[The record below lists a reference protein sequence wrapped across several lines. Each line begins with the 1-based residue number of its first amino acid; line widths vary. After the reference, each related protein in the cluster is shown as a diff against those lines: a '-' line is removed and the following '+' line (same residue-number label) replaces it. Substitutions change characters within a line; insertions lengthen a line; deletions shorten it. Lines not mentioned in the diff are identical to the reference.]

1 MDDFFGTIHD
11 ILAWP
16 LQAIHWVLAE
26 LWDLLFGWI

>member
-1 MDDFFGTIHD
+1 MRVIHD

-16 LQAIHWVLAE
+16 LTAIHDVLMW